1 MINVHPFNYS
11 FRKPD
16 YRQEF
21 RLILIGS
28 VRDDQDREYV
38 EQLQI
43 LIDNLNIKNE
53 VELKVNLNFKKL
65 KVQLNQAMIGLHTM
79 KNEEF
84 GIGL

>member
-1 MINVHPFNYS
+1 LINFHPFNS

-21 RLILIGS
+21 RLVLIGS

-53 VELKVNLNFKKL
+53 VELKLNLNFKKL
-65 KVQLNQAMIGLHTM
+65 KAQLNQAMIGLHTM

>member
-1 MINVHPFNYS
+1 M
-11 FRKPD
+11 
-16 YRQEF
+16 
-21 RLILIGS
+21 ILIGS

-79 KNEEF
+79 KNEGF